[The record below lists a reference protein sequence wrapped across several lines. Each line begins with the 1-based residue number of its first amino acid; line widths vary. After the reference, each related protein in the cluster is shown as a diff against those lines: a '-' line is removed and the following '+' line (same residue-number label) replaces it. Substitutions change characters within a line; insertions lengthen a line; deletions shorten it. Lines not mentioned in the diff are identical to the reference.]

1 MPCLHE
7 VCTAFFLFKAFQP
20 LLVTYLHT
28 VVLETLILWSW
39 SFLFT
44 LQSCWIITHILTAFS
59 ITFFTQFVKKTG
71 HLLLGLS
78 CKVFTFDHLFS
89 HRSDFFNN
97 LTISLTKWTEYRKNR
112 CLSSSTNSVRLH
124 FRERV
129 EKTKEKAKKI
139 GNRKPTKWAGKI
151 WWEKISVRAH
161 LGKKIKKC
169 DNFFKF

>member
-59 ITFFTQFVKKTG
+59 ITFFTQFVKKTS
-71 HLLLGLS
+71 HLLLGLF

-97 LTISLTKWTEYRKNR
+97 LAITLNKWTEYRKNR
-112 CLSSSTNSVRLH
+112 RLSSSTNTVRLH
-124 FRERV
+124 FREKV
-129 EKTKEKAKKI
+129 EKTKENAKKKNE
-139 GNRKPTKWAGKI
+139 NRKPTKWAGKI
-151 WWEKISVRAH
+151 WREKIRALAH
-161 LGKKIKKC
+161 LGKK
-169 DNFFKF
+169 F